1 MRGNQAEKNSRVAVC
16 NYIFFFFFFCL
27 HGQKCEDLT
36 YCTALQETE
45 FYVRVHTDHNEVFH
59 ILLLVNSKCI
69 TDLLVKLFFLCEHS
83 TGMIQTKKV
92 TNV

>member
-16 NYIFFFFFFCL
+16 NYIFLPPWTEMLRLNIL
-27 HGQKCEDLT
+27 HGP
-36 YCTALQETE
+36 AGNFE

-69 TDLLVKLFFLCEHS
+69 TDLLVKLFFL
-83 TGMIQTKKV
+83 
-92 TNV
+92 

>member
-16 NYIFFFFFFCL
+16 NYIFFCL

-36 YCTALQETE
+36 YCTAVQETE

-69 TDLLVKLFFLCEHS
+69 TNLLVKQFFL
-83 TGMIQTKKV
+83 
-92 TNV
+92 